1 MAEEQSKVRHEL
13 TLTGAAAQV
22 ESMRRD
28 YVEGRIGQVCAVL
41 VVAIT
46 TFGAVYAGTHGAQI
60 TGSFL
65 GVGGLG
71 TIVAT
76 FIAG

>member
-1 MAEEQSKVRHEL
+1 VRHEL